1 MESKSR
7 NACEIK
13 KKKKKKK
20 KEREWSQIIEGK
32 KELTK
37 DRPECSIVLEANA
50 AWSFYELNPR
60 RRGRAVNAA
69 WLDVNHGFRVEIR
82 KQLRIGI
89 ITGTSAFI

>member
-1 MESKSR
+1 MEM
-7 NACEIK
+7 
-13 KKKKKKK
+13 
-20 KEREWSQIIEGK
+20 IEGR
-32 KELTK
+32 EEWTK
-37 DRPECSIVLEANA
+37 DRLECSIVLEANT
-50 AWSFYELNPR
+50 AWSFRELNPR